1 MPSFLKNKNP
11 SVSVSCFYGVL
22 LPSPYPE
29 SLNRMDFPAASQVPI
44 EKYSW
49 TDEGGQKPG
58 VFWASLSIL
67 SVCWGFKI
75 CGSPIFLGDP
85 NKPPILLFLL
95 KKCTKFKFGKFG
107 MNLVWIC
114 FECVHFECLL
124 VLQNALKIS
133 GNFDDILFES
143 NRDPVESPVTP

>member
-1 MPSFLKNKNP
+1 MPLFFQIKILPYRFVFLWSPASFAVPRWLK
-11 SVSVSCFYGVL
+11 
-22 LPSPYPE
+22 
-29 SLNRMDFPAASQVPI
+29 RMDFPAASQVPI

-75 CGSPIFLGDP
+75 CGSPIFLGWLDP

-114 FECVHFECLL
+114 FEFVH
-124 VLQNALKIS
+124 ALKIS
-133 GNFDDILFES
+133 GDFDDILFGS